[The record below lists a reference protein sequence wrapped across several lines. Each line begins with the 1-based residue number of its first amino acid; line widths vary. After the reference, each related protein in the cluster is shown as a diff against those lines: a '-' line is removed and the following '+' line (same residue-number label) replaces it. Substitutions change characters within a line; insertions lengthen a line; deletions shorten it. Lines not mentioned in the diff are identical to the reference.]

1 MSNDSSPTD
10 AIAYPGPESVRRGDR
25 AIEPWFTILLSAL
38 IPLIGAL
45 FAPAEWK
52 TALHVTGGA
61 LCAWG
66 LVLLVRHEIEIRRGG
81 GLADRR

>member
-1 MSNDSSPTD
+1 MSNDSSPTE
-10 AIAYPGPESVRRGDR
+10 AIAYPGPESVRPSGR

-66 LVLLVRHEIEIRRGG
+66 LVLLVRHELEIRRDGVVTEQ
-81 GLADRR
+81 

>member
-1 MSNDSSPTD
+1 
-10 AIAYPGPESVRRGDR
+10 
-25 AIEPWFTILLSAL
+25 
-38 IPLIGAL
+38 LIGAL

-66 LVLLVRHEIEIRRGG
+66 LVLLVRHEIEIRRNG
-81 GLADRR
+81 DVTER

>member
-10 AIAYPGPESVRRGDR
+10 AIAYPGPESVRPSGR
-25 AIEPWFTILLSAL
+25 AIEPWFIILLSAL

-45 FAPAEWK
+45 FAPAGWK
-52 TALHVTGGA
+52 TALHVAGGA

-66 LVLLVRHEIEIRRGG
+66 LVLLVLHELEIRRNG
-81 GLADRR
+81 DVTER